1 MTEYNSVGDTEAE
14 VDHGQPN
21 ILNMGSIIT
30 TSQEMQQLSKL
41 LCVNI
46 VF

>member
-14 VDHGQPN
+14 VDGQPN
-21 ILNMGSIIT
+21 ILNVGSIFT